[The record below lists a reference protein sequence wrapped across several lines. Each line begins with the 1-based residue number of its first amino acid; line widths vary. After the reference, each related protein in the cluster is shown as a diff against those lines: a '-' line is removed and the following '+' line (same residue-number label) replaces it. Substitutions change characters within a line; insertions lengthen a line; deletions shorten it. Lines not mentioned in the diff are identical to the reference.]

1 MNGLD
6 ERAELL
12 RQIRDTVRVI
22 MWLLLAPILIS
33 LVFFLLNAVHTF
45 S

>member
-6 ERAELL
+6 EQTELL
-12 RQIRDTVRVI
+12 RHIRNTVRII

-33 LVFFLLNAVHTF
+33 LVLYLLATVRAG
-45 S
+45 